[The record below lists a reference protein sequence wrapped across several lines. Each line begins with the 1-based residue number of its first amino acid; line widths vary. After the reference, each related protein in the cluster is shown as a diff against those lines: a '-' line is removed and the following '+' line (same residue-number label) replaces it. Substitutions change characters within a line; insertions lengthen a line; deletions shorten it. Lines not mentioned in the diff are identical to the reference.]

1 MYRVRLFIT
10 FVFINQVKIM
20 EADKK
25 KELKIK
31 RPKLRVESS
40 RSKGQTDR
48 LVNKKS
54 LHAVVLNNIKI
65 QNTIKELPLTL
76 TKEIHYQKLLAI
88 QSVCLDRMQ
97 ALVETEERADVVARV
112 YQIISN
118 TIKEVGGNGS
128 EDEGTNKRN
137 LFFENLT
144 DKLTDDKYTDYEIV
158 K

>member
-1 MYRVRLFIT
+1 
-10 FVFINQVKIM
+10 M
-20 EADKK
+20 ETDKN

-31 RPKLRVESS
+31 RPRKRVEPYKG
-40 RSKGQTDR
+40 KGQTDR

-54 LHAVVLNNIKI
+54 LNAVVLNNIKI

-76 TKEIHYQKLLAI
+76 TKELHYEKLLAI

-97 ALVETEERADVVARV
+97 ALVEFEERADVVARV
-112 YQIISN
+112 YQIMSN
-118 TIKEVGGNGS
+118 TIKEVGGIGGENG
-128 EDEGTNKRN
+128 NKGN

-144 DKLTDDKYTDYEIV
+144 DKLTDGKYTDYELV

>member
-1 MYRVRLFIT
+1 
-10 FVFINQVKIM
+10 M
-20 EADKK
+20 ETDKN

-31 RPKLRVESS
+31 RPRKRVEPYKG
-40 RSKGQTDR
+40 KGQTDR

-54 LHAVVLNNIKI
+54 LNAVVLNNIKI

-76 TKEIHYQKLLAI
+76 TKELHYEKLLAI

-97 ALVETEERADVVARV
+97 ALVEFEERADVVAKV

-118 TIKEVGGNGS
+118 TIKEVGSNG
-128 EDEGTNKRN
+128 EADESTNKRN

-144 DKLTDDKYTDYEIV
+144 DKLTDGKYTDYELV

>member
-1 MYRVRLFIT
+1 
-10 FVFINQVKIM
+10 M
-20 EADKK
+20 ETDKK

-76 TKEIHYQKLLAI
+76 TKEIHYEKLLAI

-97 ALVETEERADVVARV
+97 ALVETEDRADVVAKV

-137 LFFENLT
+137 LFFENLA

>member
-1 MYRVRLFIT
+1 
-10 FVFINQVKIM
+10 M
-20 EADKK
+20 ETNKN
-25 KELKIK
+25 KELKVK
-31 RPKLRVESS
+31 RPRQRVEPYKG
-40 RSKGQTDR
+40 KGQTDR

-54 LHAVVLNNIKI
+54 LNAVVLNNIKI
-65 QNTIKELPLTL
+65 QNTIRKLPLTL
-76 TKEIHYQKLLAI
+76 TKEIHYEKLLAI

-118 TIKEVGGNGS
+118 TIKEVGNNG
-128 EDEGTNKRN
+128 EADESTNKRN

>member
-1 MYRVRLFIT
+1 
-10 FVFINQVKIM
+10 M

>member
-1 MYRVRLFIT
+1 
-10 FVFINQVKIM
+10 M
-20 EADKK
+20 ETDKK
-25 KELKIK
+25 KELKVK

-118 TIKEVGGNGS
+118 TIKEVGGNG
-128 EDEGTNKRN
+128 EADESTNKRN
-137 LFFENLT
+137 LFFENLA

>member
-1 MYRVRLFIT
+1 
-10 FVFINQVKIM
+10 M

-25 KELKIK
+25 KELKVK
-31 RPKLRVESS
+31 RPRQRVEPYKG
-40 RSKGQTDR
+40 KGQTDR

-76 TKEIHYQKLLAI
+76 TKEIHYEKLLAI

-97 ALVETEERADVVARV
+97 ALVETEERADVVAKV